1 MGALFVSAKALII
14 HIIYIGII
22 GTIFHIT
29 LCASIIV
36 IKFSES
42 VNITTIITISPI
54 TTSYDINWAVVL
66 NDPNNAYLELADQPA
81 NIIPNTP
88 IPDINNIY
96 NVLYPIS
103 SIIIPLLNGITPH
116 DIIPHTNVTYG
127 ANKNNTLFPC
137 ETNIVS
143 FITNFNPSAT
153 LL

>member
-1 MGALFVSAKALII
+1 MRNRLLILRFSIFLAYCLFYLI
-14 HIIYIGII
+14 
-22 GTIFHIT
+22 
-29 LCASIIV
+29 
-36 IKFSES
+36 
-42 VNITTIITISPI
+42 
-54 TTSYDINWAVVL
+54 L
-66 NDPNNAYLELADQPA
+66 NLELADQPA

-153 LL
+153 LLNDYIKAKISFESYTFSY